1 MKELEREIE
10 RAKEELRKENEEYQQ
25 ETMKYGLHSNGAKE
39 IHNRRCLTLEKYIE
53 GLEKAK
59 ELIEGK

>member
-1 MKELEREIE
+1 MKELEKEIE
-10 RAKEELRKENEEYQQ
+10 RVKEELQKENEEYQQ
-25 ETMKYGLHSNGAKE
+25 ETIKYGLHSNGAKE
-39 IHNRRCLTLEKYIE
+39 VHNKKCLQLKYYIE